1 MRSKEEDKELD
12 YLFDLQGYLVL
23 KDAISRDDLAEMNSW
38 VDDHWAYVEDPP
50 ILGEA
55 QLSVNPDPEY
65 WIGNVEI
72 HSYGQDDGVNFQNIV
87 EGGAVFE
94 RLIDH
99 PSWHPL
105 AARYINEVNGVS
117 IHENLLNVRGP
128 GGFLY
133 IHCGGHTPLFYLT
146 FRQHNTGE
154 WMVGQINVLMALE
167 DIGPGDGPTVLVP
180 GSHKSTEIHPRL
192 ELDGKGIVA
201 AHHEREAAG
210 TALAM
215 KEIYLEAG
223 DVVFFTDAITHGSAE
238 RTNPGYRRSVIFRY
252 SPRYL
257 RTRFNYQLSPEL
269 AARLTPRRRE
279 ILEPVAPRGSMLTPA
294 GSG

>member
-1 MRSKEEDKELD
+1 MRSKEEDKQLD

-23 KDAISRDDLAEMNSW
+23 KGAISIDDLREMNSW
-38 VDDHWAYVEDPP
+38 VDEHWAHVESPP
-50 ILGEA
+50 ILGKA
-55 QLSVNPDPEY
+55 QLNLNPDPEY

-72 HSYGQDDGVNFQNIV
+72 HSYGHDDGINFQNII

-99 PSWHPL
+99 PAWHPL
-105 AARYINEVNGVS
+105 AERYINPVNGLS

-133 IHCGGHTPLFYLT
+133 IHCGGHAPLFYLT
-146 FRQHNTGE
+146 FRQHNTGA
-154 WMVGQINVLMALE
+154 WMVGQINVLIALH

-180 GSHKSTEIHPRL
+180 GSHKATEIHPRL
-192 ELDGKGIVA
+192 ELDGKGIIA

-210 TALAM
+210 TALGM
-215 KEIYLEAG
+215 KEIHLEAG
-223 DVVFFTDAITHGSAE
+223 DALFFTDAITHGSAE
-238 RTNPGYRRSVIFRY
+238 RTNPGYRRSVIYRY
-252 SPRYL
+252 ASRYL

-269 AARLTPRRRE
+269 AARLTPERHG
-279 ILEPVAPRGSMLTPA
+279 ILEPVAPRGRMLTPVAA
-294 GSG
+294 G

>member
-1 MRSKEEDKELD
+1 MRTTEEEKQLD

-23 KDAISRDDLAEMNSW
+23 KGAIAKSDLAEMNSW
-38 VDDHWAYVEDPP
+38 VDDRWAYVEDPP
-50 ILGEA
+50 ILDNA
-55 QLSVNPDPEY
+55 QPDLYLNPDY

-72 HSYGQDDGVNFQNIV
+72 QSYGPDDGVNFQNIV

-99 PSWHPL
+99 PAWYPL
-105 AARYINEVNGVS
+105 AARYVNPLNGLS

-133 IHCGGHTPLFYLT
+133 IHCGGHAPLFYLT
-146 FRQHNTGE
+146 FRQRNTGD
-154 WMVGQINVLMALE
+154 WMVGQINVLMALQ

-192 ELDGKGIVA
+192 LVEGQGIVA
-201 AHHEREAAG
+201 ASHEREAAG
-210 TALAM
+210 TALGM
-215 KEIYLEAG
+215 KEMYLEAG
-223 DVVFFTDAITHGSAE
+223 DVLFFTDAITHGSAE
-238 RTNPGYRRSVIFRY
+238 RTNPGFRRSVIFRY

-257 RTRFNYQLSPEL
+257 RSRFNYQISPEL
-269 AARLTPRRRE
+269 AQKLTPQRRE
-279 ILEPVAPRGSMLTPA
+279 ALEPTPPRSRMPVGA
-294 GSG
+294 V